1 MNLAS
6 HLSASAQTGK
16 GTLYILGNATDV
28 LYRMAS
34 TGTYTYNPSG
44 RTSTRPHAV
53 TRAGTN
59 TYSYDANGN
68 MLMGDGRVMT
78 YDNENRLSTVRKN
91 GATTT
96 FVYDGDGG
104 RVKKTVTNGGTTT
117 TTTYVG
123 KLYVCEGTSCSRL
136 IYAGSQRIAL
146 VPEPPSGRTASPS
159 YFHPDHLGST
169 SVLTNAQGVAEEH
182 NSYRPYGQLH
192 THTGTSDVAY
202 KYTGQERD
210 PSTGLYFY
218 NARYYDPVLGRF
230 ISPDT
235 IVESPLHPQ
244 TLNRY
249 AYAGNNPVL
258 YNDPTGHCF
267 LICIVIGAIV
277 GTVSAGIASDW
288 DPGMTLLGGA
298 IGAFSGWVGGSVGV
312 YVSETVSGT
321 LGSILGAAAGGAAAG
336 ATSAT
341 LYRAA
346 GYNVNIGLAAG
357 AGAAGAVVGA
367 GVGASLGYFPG
378 AAAAG
383 AVSSTI
389 MGGDPGEGALYAIA
403 AAGIALGVQY
413 ANYQYQRYLDGKT
426 LPPAVSLTIDVVG
439 KIWNLPN
446 TALGL
451 VAGGAGY
458 VVGKVGYAL
467 GWYSGNPQIQFGH
480 NGIQFLNNPFMLEKA
495 ALTLGNAISYSKEKQ
510 PWDPGAYEDPS
521 VYYGFHE
528 EAHTYQSQVLGPA
541 FIPTYLLNSRA
552 FEQAAQSY
560 GRGPEHGG
568 HWWPWR

>member
-1 MNLAS
+1 MS
-6 HLSASAQTGK
+6 
-16 GTLYILGNATDV
+16 
-28 LYRMAS
+28 MS
-34 TGTYTYNPSG
+34 TTAYTYNPSG

-53 TRAGTN
+53 TRAGTK

-78 YDNENRLSTVRKN
+78 YDHENRLSTVRKN

-104 RVKKTVTNGGTTT
+104 RVKKTVTSGTTTT

-146 VPEPPSGRTASPS
+146 VPVPPSGRTAAPS

-192 THTGTSDVAY
+192 THTGTADVAY

-267 LICIVIGAIV
+267 IVCAVLFGAFV
-277 GTVSAGIASDW
+277 GTVAAGIASDW
-288 DPGMTLLGGA
+288 DPGAMILGGL
-298 IGAFSGWVGGSVGV
+298 IGGISGGVGAKVGG
-312 YVSETVSGT
+312 YVSATVGAKF
-321 LGSILGAAAGGAAAG
+321 GSTVGAGAGLVAGGAAAG
-336 ATSAT
+336 GTSSV

-346 GYNVNIGLAAG
+346 GYNVNIGLSIG
-357 AGAAGAVVGA
+357 AGAAGALVGG
-367 GVGASLGYFPG
+367 GVGAKLGLLAG
-378 AAAAG
+378 AAAGG

-389 MGGDPGEGALYAIA
+389 MGGDPGEGALYAVA

-413 ANYQYQRYLDGKT
+413 AHNQYQKYLDGKT

-451 VAGGAGY
+451 VVGGAGY

-467 GWYSGNPQIQFGH
+467 GWYSKSPQIQFGH
-480 NGIQFLNNPFMLEKA
+480 NGIQFLNNPFMLEEA
-495 ALTLGNAISYSKEKQ
+495 ALTLGNAISYNKDTPPSA
-510 PWDPGAYEDPS
+510 PDAYGDPS
-521 VYYGFHE
+521 VTYGRHE
-528 EAHTYQSQVLGPA
+528 EAHTYQSQVLGPL
-541 FIPTYLLNSRA
+541 FIPTYLSNGLPSRHHP
-552 FEQAAQSY
+552 FEHAAQQWAK
-560 GRGPEHGG
+560 GEG
-568 HWWPWR
+568 HWWPW